1 MRAPFRERLGSTPV
15 VFEVVPPGRRVGE
28 KTLASLVGRVR
39 DAVRSLPH
47 VDALNIPEVLDENH
61 AGQPFYRNMDPQ
73 EFVEHFGP
81 HLGVEPIVNKVVAHL
96 PSVGSLRTWI
106 RESVVE
112 DGIRNFV
119 LVGGTNSPIRYPGP
133 SVVEANRTFRA
144 ATRRLP
150 DATLGNITIPE
161 RDDEVERLVD
171 KTRAGADFF
180 TTQVLFEAEPMA
192 TVLRA
197 YGKRCASEGLR
208 PATVLLSFAPVSD
221 YGDIEFLVWLGA
233 TITSATEEE
242 LLTADGRPSGRAS
255 IDVARIL
262 WSHLQAAAR
271 LSRPPVPLGVNIE
284 EVSVH
289 NLDLAIEMA
298 REFPSWAGV
307 RRARA
312 SDV

>member
-1 MRAPFRERLGSTPV
+1 MRPPFRERLGSTPV

-28 KTLASLVGRVR
+28 KTLASLVRRVR
-39 DAVRSLPH
+39 DAVRAMPH
-47 VDALNIPEVLDENH
+47 IDAVNVPEVLDENH
-61 AGQPFYRNMDPQ
+61 AGEPFYRNMDPRA
-73 EFVEHFGP
+73 FVEHLGP
-81 HLGVEPIVNKVVAHL
+81 DLGVDPIVNKVVAHV
-96 PSVGSLRTWI
+96 PSLASLRKWI
-106 RESVVE
+106 REST
-112 DGIRNFV
+112 GQGLRNFV
-119 LVGGTNSPIRYPGP
+119 LVGGTNSRIRYPGP
-133 SVVEANRTFRA
+133 SVVEANREFRA
-144 ATRRLP
+144 ATRRRR

-161 RDDEVERLVD
+161 RDDEVERLVA

-197 YGKRCASEGLR
+197 YGKRCASEGLL

-233 TITSATEEE
+233 TITPATEEA
-242 LLTADGRPSGRAS
+242 LLTADGRPPGRAS
-255 IDVARIL
+255 IDVARAL

-298 REFPSWAGV
+298 REFPSWTGQT
-307 RRARA
+307 RARS